1 MQQSDLIII
10 GGGIVGLATAYRFL
24 ERFPGKRV
32 TVLEK
37 EADIARHQTGRNS
50 GVLHTGIYYRPG
62 SLKAQNCRAGK
73 LAMQEFCTRES
84 IPFILCG
91 KIIVATLESELPRME
106 LLLERGPQ
114 NGVVC
119 NRITPEQIRE
129 LEPHAAGLAGIHIPE
144 AGVVDYAQVCRRLAE
159 IVTAQGSSVV
169 TSARVTGIRRDNGAG
184 RAIVETVAGEF
195 AAAQVVNCAGLYSD
209 RVTRLSGVKPSA
221 MIVPFRGEFYALRE
235 DARHLVRMLIYP
247 VPDPKYPFLGVHFT
261 RRINGLVEC
270 GPNAV
275 LAFAREGY
283 KNTTVNM
290 RDLTETLTFPGFWRL
305 SMKYWKIGA
314 DEMWRSF
321 SKRAFVRAL
330 QRLVPAIESKMLDW
344 APAGVR
350 AQAVGRDGS
359 MLDDFVIE
367 ETDRVVNVTNA
378 PSPAATASL
387 NVGKLV
393 VERLAPRFD
402 S

>member
-1 MQQSDLIII
+1 MTRDSDLIII

-37 EADIARHQTGRNS
+37 ESAIARHQTGRNS

-73 LAMQEFCTRES
+73 LAMEEFCRREGIS
-84 IPFILCG
+84 YLLCG
-91 KIIVATLESELPRME
+91 KIIVAVDESELPRME
-106 LLLERGPQ
+106 TLLERGKA

-119 NRITPEQIRE
+119 ERIGPERIRE
-129 LEPHAAGLAGIHIPE
+129 LEPQAAGIAALHIPE
-144 AGVVDYAQVCRRLAE
+144 AGVVDFAQVARRLAALIE
-159 IVTAQGSSVV
+159 AQGSRIV
-169 TSARVTGIRRDNGAG
+169 TSARAYGIRRDTNCG
-184 RAIVETVAGEF
+184 IVETTAGEF
-195 AAAQVVNCAGLYSD
+195 AGEQIVNCAGLHSD
-209 RVTRLSGVKPSA
+209 RVTRLSGVRPSA
-221 MIVPFRGEFYALRE
+221 MIVPFRGEFYELRPE
-235 DARHLVRMLIYP
+235 AHHLVRMLIYP
-247 VPDPKYPFLGVHFT
+247 VPDPRYPFLGVHFT
-261 RRINGLVEC
+261 RRIDGRVEC

-283 KNTTVNM
+283 RNTTVNA
-290 RDLTETLTFPGFWRL
+290 RDLIETLTYPGFWRL
-305 SMKYWKIGA
+305 AARYWRIGA

-330 QRLVPAIESKMLDW
+330 QRLVPAIQSQHLDW

-350 AQAVGRDGS
+350 AQAVSRNGE
-359 MLDDFVIE
+359 MLDDFVID
-367 ETDRVVNVTNA
+367 ETERVINVENA

-387 NVGKLV
+387 NIGRLIVD
-393 VERLAPRFD
+393 RLAPRFG
-402 S
+402 

>member
-1 MQQSDLIII
+1 MQDSDLIII

-24 ERFPGKRV
+24 EQFPDKRV

-37 EADIARHQTGRNS
+37 EAAICRHQTGRNS

-62 SLKAQNCRAGK
+62 SLKALNCRAGK
-73 LAMQEFCTRES
+73 QAMQDFCTREN

-91 KIIVATLESELPRME
+91 KIITAVEESELPRME
-106 LLLERGPQ
+106 TLLERGKA

-119 NRITPEQIRE
+119 ERIGPERIRE
-129 LEPHAAGLAGIHIPE
+129 LEPHAVGLAGIHVPE

-159 IVTAQGSSVV
+159 IITERGSTAV
-169 TSARVTGIRRDNGAG
+169 TSARANAIRRDTD
-184 RAIVETVAGEF
+184 RAIVETTAGEF
-195 AAAQVVNCAGLYSD
+195 AAEQVVNCAGLHSD
-209 RVTRLSGVKPSA
+209 RVTRYSGVKPSA
-221 MIVPFRGEFYALRE
+221 KIIPFRGEFYALKE
-235 DARHLVRMLIYP
+235 EARHLVNMLIYP
-247 VPDPKYPFLGVHFT
+247 VPDPAYPFLGVHFT
-261 RRINGLVEC
+261 KRINGLIEC

-283 KNTTVNM
+283 RNTTVNL
-290 RDLTETLTFPGFWRL
+290 RDLAETLTYPGFWRL
-305 SMKYWKIGA
+305 SRRYWRIGA

-321 SKRAFVRAL
+321 SKPAFVRAL
-330 QRLVPAIESKMLDW
+330 QRLVPAIESRFLDW

-359 MLDDFVIE
+359 MLDDFLIE
-367 ETDRVVNVTNA
+367 ETDRVVNVENA

-387 NVGKLV
+387 NIGRLIVDRLV
-393 VERLAPRFD
+393 PRFAT
-402 S
+402 

>member
-73 LAMQEFCTRES
+73 LAMEEFCTREN

-106 LLLERGPQ
+106 ALLERGPQ

-169 TSARVTGIRRDNGAG
+169 TSARVTGIRRDNAS
-184 RAIVETVAGEF
+184 AVVETTAGEF
-195 AAAQVVNCAGLYSD
+195 AAQQVVNCAGLYSD

-235 DARHLVRMLIYP
+235 EARHLVRMLIYP

-283 KNTTVNM
+283 RNTTVNV

-393 VERLAPRFD
+393 VDRLAPRFD
-402 S
+402 A

>member
-37 EADIARHQTGRNS
+37 ESAIARHQTGRNS

-62 SLKAQNCRAGK
+62 SLKALNCRAGK
-73 LAMQEFCTRES
+73 LAMEEFCRREK
-84 IPFILCG
+84 IPTLMCG
-91 KIIVATLESELPRME
+91 KIIVATEESELPRME
-106 LLLERGPQ
+106 MLLERGKA

-119 NRITPEQIRE
+119 ERIGPERIRE
-129 LEPHAAGLAGIHIPE
+129 LEPQAAGIAAIHVPE
-144 AGVVDYAQVCRRLAE
+144 AGVVDYAQVARRVAE
-159 IVTAQGSSVV
+159 LIQAQGSTVV
-169 TSARVTGIRRDNGAG
+169 TNARVTGIRRDTNV
-184 RAIVETVAGEF
+184 AIVETIAGEF
-195 AAAQVVNCAGLYSD
+195 AGAQIVNCAGLHSD
-209 RVTRLSGVKPSA
+209 RITRLSGVRPSA
-221 MIVPFRGEFYALRE
+221 MIVPFRGEFYELRKE
-235 DARHLVRMLIYP
+235 AQHLVRMLVYP
-247 VPDPKYPFLGVHFT
+247 VPDPRYPFLGVHFT
-261 RRINGLVEC
+261 RRINGDCEC

-283 KNTTVNM
+283 RNTTVNL
-290 RDLTETLTFPGFWRL
+290 RDLSETLMYPGFWRL
-305 SMKYWKIGA
+305 ALRYWKIGA
-314 DEMWRSF
+314 DEMYRSF

-330 QRLVPAIESKMLDW
+330 QRLIPAVESKHLDW

-350 AQAVGRDGS
+350 AQAVGRDGQ
-359 MLDDFVIE
+359 MLDDFVID
-367 ETDRVVNVTNA
+367 ETDRVVNVENA

-387 NVGKLV
+387 NIGQLIVD
-393 VERLAPRFD
+393 RLAPRFG